1 MFDTLIKLILISLFI
16 FTPIALGSI
25 EIWAF
30 SSMELGIL
38 LVIILATIGRL
49 FSPPSAIR
57 HPQFAIRNSQSK
69 ILLILLSLFL
79 AFILFQTIPLPSGMI
94 KILSPKTYEL
104 RHQLSPANILS
115 PLAHSPSPVF
125 IDQIDQMT
133 RQTIRPDRPEDQ
145 IDQKTRQT
153 RRPDRPDDQID
164 QKTRQTILSHSPS
177 PIYYPISFLP
187 FATLIEFFKWF
198 TLAGFFI
205 FLLHGNLLDNAQG
218 IAKKFI
224 IVVMLVGIVES
235 FYGMLEFFSGHRH
248 ILYLD
253 GPGLVSS
260 VTGTF
265 INRNSF
271 AGYLLMVIPLSMGF
285 LFSREAGQ
293 TVRFRGWRHRLSSLD
308 GKTFLIGFG
317 VILMIL
323 GLIFSASR
331 MGIVSLLISFS
342 LVSLLFRNPHT
353 GQRFSKTPLL
363 IFGLALLWAAWL
375 GLDAIISRFFTA
387 SEDFKMRWLIW
398 ENTFQIFKDFPL
410 LGSGIGTFA
419 QIFPMYRSFHIRGLV
434 THAENDFLQL
444 ASEAGLIGISLL
456 FILFIFLLYNASSGI
471 RSLSPGEPQ
480 RYIALGGLVGIL
492 ALMLHSIVE
501 RNIQVPANAFLF
513 TFLWALS
520 LRIGIAS
527 RTAHALVPA
536 K

>member
-57 HPQFAIRNSQSK
+57 NPQSNLPLPQFAIRNSQSK
-69 ILLILLSLFL
+69 ILLILLCLFL

-115 PLAHSPSPVF
+115 AVAHSPSPVF
-125 IDQIDQMT
+125 IDQIDQKT
-133 RQTIRPDRPEDQ
+133 RQTILSRSPSPVF
-145 IDQKTRQT
+145 I
-153 RRPDRPDDQID
+153 DQID
-164 QKTRQTILSHSPS
+164 QKTRQTILSHSPL

-248 ILYLD
+248 ILYLE

-265 INRNSF
+265 INRNYF

-331 MGIVSLLISFS
+331 VGIVSLLISFS

-353 GQRFSKTPLL
+353 GQRFSKTPIL

-398 ENTFQIFKDFPL
+398 VNTFQIFKDFPL

-444 ASEAGLIGISLL
+444 ASEAGLIGVSLL

-513 TFLWALS
+513 TFLWALI

-527 RTAHALVPA
+527 KTAHAPVPA